1 MEPLA
6 ALWMAF
12 LAGVYAP
19 LGSPCIIPLYPGYL
33 SFLAG
38 RKDRKPVRGGALT
51 LGFLVCTGV
60 IVSMLLF
67 GVIYITLIRVS
78 LAEFLG
84 IVSRIAFLILAIF
97 SIGLILDLD
106 LSRYI
111 PAAKLPAG
119 KNPFTDS
126 LLLGMFFGV
135 IILPCN
141 AAAVVVLLALGTAV
155 EGIAV
160 NLATFLSFGA
170 GMSLPL
176 LVLSALSLSKSQEI
190 LGFLAKHRRVIH
202 FTAGMLMLA
211 VALYYLI
218 VVFPMVPSGL

>member
-12 LAGVYAP
+12 LAGIYAP
-19 LGSPCIIPLYPGYL
+19 LGSPCVLPLYPGYL
-33 SFLAG
+33 AFLAG

-51 LGFLVCTGV
+51 LGILVCTGV

-84 IVSRIAFLILAIF
+84 VVSRVAFLILALF
-97 SIGLILDLD
+97 SVVLILDLD
-106 LSRYI
+106 LSHYI
-111 PAAKLPAG
+111 PAAKLPTG
-119 KNPFTDS
+119 KNPWTDS
-126 LLLGMFFGV
+126 LLLGLFFGV

-160 NLATFLSFGA
+160 NLATFLAFGI

-190 LGFLAKHRRVIH
+190 LGFLAKHRRAIH
-202 FTAGMLMLA
+202 FTAGVLMLA

-218 VVFPMVPSGL
+218 VVFPLVAVVE